1 MNVFR
6 HLVFSSLLLAVLSAC
21 SGAGEAP
28 EADKSVDEILAGK
41 NLRIVEEIKQL
52 VAFNI
57 HGWLYVNR
65 KNVVL
70 RDGPSKYYLVELNG
84 PCRNLEFA
92 QEIGFTSFGRVVR
105 KNEFIVV
112 SDASAGVE
120 RCSIRKL
127 FRLEKIEDRA
137 VG

>member
-1 MNVFR
+1 MTVLR
-6 HLVFSSLLLAVLSAC
+6 QIVFSTVLLALLSAC
-21 SGAGEAP
+21 SGSGEAP
-28 EADKSVDEILAGK
+28 EASQSVDEILAGK
-41 NLRIVEEIKQL
+41 YLRIVEEIKQL
-52 VAFNI
+52 VAFNV

-70 RDGPSKYYLVELNG
+70 RDGPNKYYLVELNA

-92 QEIGFTSFGRVVR
+92 QQIGFTSFGRVVH

-112 SDASAGVE
+112 SDTPGRVE
-120 RCSIRKL
+120 RCSILKL
-127 FRLEKIEDRA
+127 FKLEKIEDGA

>member
-1 MNVFR
+1 MTVFR
-6 HLVFSSLLLAVLSAC
+6 QVFFSALLLAVLSAC
-21 SGAGEAP
+21 FGTGEAP

-52 VAFNI
+52 VGFNI
-57 HGWLYVNR
+57 HGWFYVNR

-70 RDGPSKYYLVELNG
+70 RDGPSKYYLVELNA

-112 SDASAGVE
+112 SDAPGGAE

-127 FRLEKIEDRA
+127 FKLEKTEDRA